1 MAWLNF
7 LKLAFIKAIN
17 QLCAGRHVAHRA
29 YVVELFTNIISFLY
43 LYEQDLLFNKSCL
56 YNTEAIYQ
64 SILEDIFRSKKFVQK
79 SPPPPLEP
87 TWGLEYRHK
96 YSVYRSG
103 EPGAVLPVQRVGYT
117 ETPGLPVSMYLSSQ
131 HCFYTDQ
138 ADYIITL
145 IPSRVADLGGSD
157 PDSDPTLKKYT

>member
-1 MAWLNF
+1 M
-7 LKLAFIKAIN
+7 
-17 QLCAGRHVAHRA
+17 
-29 YVVELFTNIISFLY
+29 
-43 LYEQDLLFNKSCL
+43 
-56 YNTEAIYQ
+56 
-64 SILEDIFRSKKFVQK
+64 
-79 SPPPPLEP
+79 
-87 TWGLEYRHK
+87 
-96 YSVYRSG
+96 
-103 EPGAVLPVQRVGYT
+103 LPVQRVGYT